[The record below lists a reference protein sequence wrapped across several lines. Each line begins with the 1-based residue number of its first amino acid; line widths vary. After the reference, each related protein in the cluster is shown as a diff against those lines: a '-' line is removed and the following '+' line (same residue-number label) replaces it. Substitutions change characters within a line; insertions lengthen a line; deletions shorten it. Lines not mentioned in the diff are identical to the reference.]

1 MSGGDASRDPPRDP
15 SRPRAEHT
23 PPDRAPPVG
32 PTYFHRA
39 TTVDRPAWSSHD
51 RGRVTVGTIDSR
63 GLGAAVPWSV
73 AAFPHPSATGLPIED
88 VIDELRDALAE
99 VGAAVLQAEPGAGKT
114 TVVPLRLLD
123 ESWMDGDRMLLL
135 EPRRVAARA
144 AATRMAALLGE
155 RVGETVGISTRDE
168 RRVSK
173 ATRIEVVTDGIL
185 TRRLQRD
192 PALDGVALVIFD
204 EFHERHLQADLGLA
218 LTLDACGGFRPELRV
233 LVMSAT
239 LDSGAVSVLL
249 GGAPVVSSRGRSFP
263 IDLRWMPQRPDA
275 RLELGVAAAVH
286 HALEHEPGDVLVFLP
301 GAGEI
306 RAAIRAFGDPDDV
319 DILPLH
325 GTLPA
330 AEQDRALRAGARRR
344 VVVATDIAESSVTVE
359 GVTVVIDSGVARRAA
374 FDPASGLSRL
384 RTVTTSRAS
393 ADQRAGRAGR
403 TAPGVAYRL
412 WSESEHLGRREWPD
426 PEIAGADLAPLV
438 LELAAWGA
446 PAEALSWLDPPPPG
460 AFAVATSLLTELGAL
475 AGGRTTDLGRRMLEL
490 PLHPRLARM
499 VLESPADG
507 HRAAALLATM
517 LSERDIARRG
527 GWNSPVSA
535 DVAERLA
542 VLAGDGAGSLEV
554 DGAVVVTARR
564 RADELLRRAKLPAGS
579 SLTTDPG
586 PLLALAY
593 PDRIA
598 QLRAGARYRL
608 RHGSGATL
616 PEHDPLTGSEWLV
629 AAEIEGADRATRTE
643 GRIRLAAVL
652 DREDVEAIGGEE
664 IVTVVRVAWDD
675 GVDDLR
681 ATTERVLDAL
691 VLGAV
696 PTAAP
701 VGPETTAALV
711 AHAVSTG
718 LAPLGWSRA
727 ARTLQARVGWARAA
741 FGEEWPPCTDDAL
754 AADVDEW
761 LAPLLGRATGKA
773 DLQRV
778 DMAGVIRARVGGL
791 VADLDRLVPST
802 VRLAG
807 GTSAIVAYDG
817 ERPRIAV
824 RAQDL
829 YGTSVHPTIA
839 DGRIPVTVEVLS
851 PAGRPIQITGDLPGF
866 WTGSW
871 SAVRREMA
879 TRYPRH
885 HWPDDPTTA
894 APGQRPRRRH

>member
-1 MSGGDASRDPPRDP
+1 MSRGAGVAVPESQ
-15 SRPRAEHT
+15 RPLICRVVEPWPH
-23 PPDRAPPVG
+23 
-32 PTYFHRA
+32 
-39 TTVDRPAWSSHD
+39 
-51 RGRVTVGTIDSR
+51 RVTVRTIDSCR
-63 GLGAAVPWSV
+63 QEAAVPWAV
-73 AAFPHPSATGLPIED
+73 AAVPHPAATGLPVEE
-88 VIDELRDALAE
+88 VIDELRDALAQ
-99 VGAAVLQAEPGAGKT
+99 VGAVVLQAEPGAGKT
-114 TVVPLRLLD
+114 TVVPLRLLG
-123 ESWMDGDRMLLL
+123 ESWMGGGRMLLL

-168 RRVSK
+168 RRVSR

-218 LTLDACGGFRPELRV
+218 LALDAREGLRPELRV

-239 LDSGAVSVLL
+239 LDSGAVSDLL
-249 GGAPVVSSRGRSFP
+249 GRAPFVSSRGRSFP
-263 IDLRWMPQRPDA
+263 IDLRWMPRRPGT
-275 RLELGVAAAVH
+275 RLERAVAAAVQQ
-286 HALEHEPGDVLVFLP
+286 ALEHDPGDVLVFLP

-306 RAAIRAFGDPDDV
+306 GAAIRSFGDLGDV
-319 DILPLH
+319 DVLPLH

-330 AEQDRALRAGARRR
+330 ARQDRALRAGARRR

-359 GVTVVIDSGVARRAA
+359 GVAVVIDSGVARRPA

-384 RTVTTSRAS
+384 RTFPTSRAS

-412 WSESEHLGRREWPD
+412 WSESEHLGRRPWPE
-426 PEIAGADLAPLV
+426 PEIAGADLADLA

-446 PAEALSWLDPPPPG
+446 PAEALRWIDPPPP
-460 AFAVATSLLTELGAL
+460 AALAVATSLLTELGAL
-475 AGGRTTDLGRRMLEL
+475 ADGRPTELGRRMLEL

-499 VLESPADG
+499 VIEAPADQR
-507 HRAAALLATM
+507 RAAALLAAM

-527 GWNSPVSA
+527 GRDYPVSA

-542 VLAGDGAGSLEV
+542 ALTGGGSGSLEV
-554 DGAVVVTARR
+554 DGATVAMVRR
-564 RADELLRRAKLPAGS
+564 RADELLRRSKLPAGS
-579 SLTTDPG
+579 MMAEPG

-598 QLRAGARYRL
+598 QARGGGRYRL

-616 PEHDPLTGSEWLV
+616 PEHDPLTGAGWLV
-629 AAEIEGADRATRTE
+629 AAEIEGADRAAGAE

-652 DREDVEAIGGEE
+652 DREDVESIGGEG
-664 IVTVVRVAWDD
+664 IATVVRVAWDD

-691 VLGAV
+691 VLGTV
-696 PTAAP
+696 RTAAP
-701 VGPETTAALV
+701 AGPETTAVLV

-718 LAPLGWSRA
+718 LAPLGWSTA
-727 ARTLQARVGWARAA
+727 ARILQARVGWARTA
-741 FGEEWPPCTDDAL
+741 FGEAWPACTDDAL
-754 AADVDEW
+754 AADADAW
-761 LAPLLGRATGKA
+761 LTPLLGRATGRA

-778 DMAGVIRARVGGL
+778 DMAGVIRARLGGL
-791 VADLDRLVPST
+791 VVDLDRLVPNT
-802 VRLAG
+802 VLLVSGKRAP
-807 GTSAIVAYDG
+807 VAYDA
-817 ERPRIAV
+817 EHPRIAV

-829 YGTSVHPTIA
+829 YGTAVHPTIA
-839 DGRIPVTVEVLS
+839 NGRIPVTVEVLS

-866 WTGSW
+866 WGGSW
-871 SAVRREMA
+871 AVVRREMA

-885 HWPDDPTTA
+885 HWPDDPVAA
-894 APGQRPRRRH
+894 APGRRPHPRR